1 MKVIIE
7 TVTCTHAKNEINT
20 QNKII
25 QKTKFVKII
34 FFLRYSPLY
43 QNRTFNQKAQKIIK
57 NAKKSQACGRSPTI
71 VRSFAVQLHDVRDS
85 R

>member
-34 FFLRYSPLY
+34 FCLRYSPLY
-43 QNRTFNQKAQKIIK
+43 QNRKFN
-57 NAKKSQACGRSPTI
+57 
-71 VRSFAVQLHDVRDS
+71 
-85 R
+85 